1 MIDTHQHLL
10 YPDRFGYPW
19 TGELPAL
26 QGAFRLDDYRTAA
39 AGCGVDGAIFMEVDV
54 DEAQSGDEAR
64 FFCELAGD
72 PANGILGVIAAARP
86 GAAGFAEHLEA
97 LEHPKLKGIRRVLH
111 TQADAVS
118 QTDGFRADVTRLG
131 RRGLTFDL
139 CVLQRQLGIA
149 LDLVRACSGT
159 VFILDHCGVPDIAHN
174 AAPHGE
180 GFLAWRRAVVA
191 LAAEP
196 NVHGKISGLT
206 TYAAEGQRTEDGLRC
221 YVDTMLESF
230 GPERLVWGGDWP
242 VVNLGSGLAQW
253 CALTRKMLVG
263 LSADE
268 QTNIFSAN
276 ARVLY
281 KLT

>member
-1 MIDTHQHLL
+1 MIDTHQHLI
-10 YPDRFGYPW
+10 YPDRFGYTW
-19 TGELPAL
+19 TRNLPAL
-26 QGAFRLDDYRTAA
+26 QGSFRIEEYRVAA
-39 AGCGVDGAIFMEVDV
+39 AGCGIEGAIFMEVDV
-54 DEAQSGDEAR
+54 DEGESIEESR
-64 FFCELAGD
+64 FFCDLAGD
-72 PANGILGVIAAARP
+72 PSSGILGVIAAAQP
-86 GAAGFAEHLEA
+86 GAAGFAQHLEA

-111 TQADAVS
+111 TQVDAVS
-118 QTDGFRADVTRLG
+118 QTDGFRADVARLG
-131 RRGLTFDL
+131 RHGLTFDI
-139 CVLQRQLGIA
+139 CVLQRQLGLA
-149 LDLVRACSGT
+149 LDLVRSCPGT

-180 GFLAWRRAVVA
+180 GFLAWRRAVGA

-242 VVNLGSGLAQW
+242 VVNLGSGLARW
-253 CALTRKMLVG
+253 CALTRKMLDG
-263 LSADE
+263 LSAE
-268 QTNIFSAN
+268 ERVKIFSAN